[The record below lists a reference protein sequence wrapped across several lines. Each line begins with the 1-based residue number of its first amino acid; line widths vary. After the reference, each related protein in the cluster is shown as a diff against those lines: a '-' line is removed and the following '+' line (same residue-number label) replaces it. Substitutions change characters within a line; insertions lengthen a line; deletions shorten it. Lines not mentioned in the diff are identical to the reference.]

1 MLGQNLQPVQVSD
14 MLGAQERL
22 SHAFA
27 KTPLIT
33 MEPLNIRI
41 GKRLYLKAESLQP
54 TGAYKIRGA
63 YNKCASLVEQFGTG
77 ISVITASSGN
87 HGLACA
93 LTAKMLGICAKVVVP
108 VVTPQIKK
116 DCIREMGATL
126 VEYGQTYDES
136 FQEACRLSEEEHA
149 YYVHPVSDTEIL
161 GAQGTIGMEILEQ
174 LPSVQQ
180 VVIPLGGGGLSSGIA
195 FYIKQCR
202 PDVHIVCV
210 MPEGSAVY
218 AKSRQAGRLVQ
229 LETCHSIA
237 DAVVRKTG
245 EPFLFPY
252 IESNVDEILTVQEH
266 SIQSAIKTA
275 ALYGKLILEGAGALP
290 LAAVLEHQINL
301 DLETVLICSGG
312 NLDES
317 VLRSALSE
325 G

>member
-14 MLGAQERL
+14 MLRAQERL

-126 VEYGQTYDES
+126 VEYGQTYTD
-136 FQEACRLSEEEHA
+136 AGVYCPDGTL
-149 YYVHPVSDTEIL
+149 T
-161 GAQGTIGMEILEQ
+161 AQ
-174 LPSVQQ
+174 
-180 VVIPLGGGGLSSGIA
+180 
-195 FYIKQCR
+195 
-202 PDVHIVCV
+202 D
-210 MPEGSAVY
+210 
-218 AKSRQAGRLVQ
+218 
-229 LETCHSIA
+229 
-237 DAVVRKTG
+237 
-245 EPFLFPY
+245 
-252 IESNVDEILTVQEH
+252 
-266 SIQSAIKTA
+266 IQ
-275 ALYGKLILEGAGALP
+275 G
-290 LAAVLEHQINL
+290 
-301 DLETVLICSGG
+301 
-312 NLDES
+312 
-317 VLRSALSE
+317 
-325 G
+325 